1 MVGRSPAPDCILYNE
16 LVRTSKLYVRDV
28 SVIEASW
35 LSELSPR
42 FFSSVVTEVT
52 TRQCMLPGDN

>member
-1 MVGRSPAPDCILYNE
+1 MFGRSPAPDCILYNE
-16 LVRTSKLYVRDV
+16 LVRTSKLYVRDL

-52 TRQCMLPGDN
+52 TRQ